1 MIDDSKLILL
11 VPDTHHDY
19 HDQRAVNNVIRMLAA
34 VKFDE
39 VCLLGDFIDCKA
51 PARWSRGMADEYAA
65 DLNREATAARK
76 TLDAMRQVHDGSVTW
91 LTGNHEARIANY
103 VASHAPA
110 LAGVVRGYA
119 ELMDFEG
126 FKIIEKAQPYR
137 IAPGVAAIHGEK
149 LSSTQSAA
157 GQSAFKERVRHGA
170 SIVQGHSHRLGLGWD
185 TADRTRFWMEAGW
198 LGDIRKAAYLPF
210 KGVANWQQG
219 FGWLRV
225 EGNRV
230 TPGVVPI
237 HGDGSFYFDGKRYG

>member
-1 MIDDSKLILL
+1 MSDELIFLW
-11 VPDTHHDY
+11 PDTHHHYEDK
-19 HDQRAVNNVIRMLAA
+19 RAVYNVIRA
-34 VKFDE
+34 VERTRPAE
-39 VCLLGDFIDCKA
+39 VCLIGDFVDCKA

-65 DLNREATAARK
+65 DLEREADAARR
-76 TLDAMRQVHDGSVTW
+76 TLDAIRQVHDGSMTF
-91 LTGNHEARIANY
+91 LRGNHEARIANY

-110 LAGVVRGYA
+110 LAGIVKGYGD
-119 ELMDFEG
+119 LMDFDR